1 MYLKLTEYLFM
12 FTALILA
19 GLILL
24 QKLYICNLKDNM
36 KKSVYVTYI
45 ACFLI
50 LYILLAFALFILM
63 PVMIHKIIIL
73 FFGLSPFIIGKLV
86 TYKKENFYS
95 AIQII
100 CIIINLGF
108 VFLT

>member
-24 QKLYICNLKDNM
+24 QKLYICNLKDTM

-50 LYILLAFALFILM
+50 
-63 PVMIHKIIIL
+63 
-73 FFGLSPFIIGKLV
+73 
-86 TYKKENFYS
+86 
-95 AIQII
+95 
-100 CIIINLGF
+100 
-108 VFLT
+108 